1 MIVWANGKLVE
12 AAALRIAPDDRGF
25 LLGDG
30 VFDTFGVRDGAPLW
44 LDAHLARLRAS
55 AAVFGIPVP
64 FADEEIE
71 TAARTLAARNG
82 VTRGAGRLTLSRGAG
97 QRGLLPP
104 DPAKPFALLAIAP
117 SAPPGPSQ
125 AGPLRVLLSD
135 VVRSSTA
142 LSSRWKT
149 ASYIDNVEAR
159 RRASI
164 QDCGE
169 ALLLNECGE
178 IACAAAANVFW
189 IEGETLFTPS
199 LDCGVLA
206 GVTRAR
212 VLQIAKS
219 QGVDAREGRF
229 GLDALRT
236 ADALFLTNSVAG
248 VVPVATVVSSAGER
262 HFDAADALVQTLKTA
277 EMLP

>member
-1 MIVWANGKLVE
+1 MIVWANGELVE

-64 FADEEIE
+64 FTDDEIE
-71 TAARTLAARNG
+71 TAARTLAAGNG

-104 DPAKPFALLAIAP
+104 DPARPFALLAVAP
-117 SAPPGPSQ
+117 APAPV
-125 AGPLRVLLSD
+125 GPLRVLLSD
-135 VVRSSTA
+135 IVRSSTA

-149 ASYIDNVEAR
+149 LSYIDNVEAR

-164 QDCGE
+164 RGCGE
-169 ALLLNECGE
+169 ALLLNERGE
-178 IACAAAANVFW
+178 IACASAANVFW

-212 VLQIAKS
+212 LLQIAKS
-219 QGVDAREGRF
+219 KGVDAREGRF

-248 VVPVATVVSSAGER
+248 VVPVASLVGAAGER
-262 HFDAADALVQTLKTA
+262 HFDAAGALAQTLKAA
-277 EMLP
+277 EALP